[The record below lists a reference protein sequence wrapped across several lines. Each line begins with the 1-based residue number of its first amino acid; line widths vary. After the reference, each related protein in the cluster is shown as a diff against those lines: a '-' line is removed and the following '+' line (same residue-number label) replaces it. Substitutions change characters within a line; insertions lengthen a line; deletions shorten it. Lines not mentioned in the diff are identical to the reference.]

1 VRLPRRS
8 RIDLVGRGRSRRR
21 ARRLPCLMGAD
32 LSEGIRR
39 GTDSRGPSRKRGRP
53 MSTTS
58 RDVVAEPLIRNL
70 TFADLPAIL
79 EIERMSFSTPWREST
94 FVGLLRRTDSDLLG
108 ATRVGRL
115 VGYCVCWTVGDQA
128 ELGNVAVSPQE
139 RGRGTGT
146 RLVQAGLARVKER
159 GARECY
165 LEVRESNHTA

>member
-1 VRLPRRS
+1 
-8 RIDLVGRGRSRRR
+8 
-21 ARRLPCLMGAD
+21 
-32 LSEGIRR
+32 
-39 GTDSRGPSRKRGRP
+39 

-58 RDVVAEPLIRNL
+58 RDIAAEPLIRNL
-70 TFADLPAIL
+70 TFADLPAIM

-94 FVGLLRRTDSDLLG
+94 FVGLLRRSDSDLIG

-146 RLVQAGLARVKER
+146 RLVQAGLERVKQR

-165 LEVRESNHTA
+165 LEVRESNLTARSIYEKCGFEAIGRRRNYYSRPSEDAVVMRRDLV